1 MTTTNI
7 QNLGDVDYSARKHY
21 LSDSSKEKL
30 ESINPRLAECVHKV
44 SGICSDLNIQV
55 IEGKRTEA
63 EHNWLWQK
71 GVTQNSGHS
80 AHLYGYA
87 VDLGIFI
94 GNRLCLEAEVYDEL
108 VRGMIFAAQEVDI
121 KLRWGGA
128 PHIDDMREHDTA
140 FIEDLSNSYIDK
152 CREDSNRPLL
162 DLHHFEIG
170 IE

>member
-1 MTTTNI
+1 MMTTNI

-128 PHIDDMREHDTA
+128 PQIDDMRNTA
-140 FIEDLSNSYIDK
+140 GSFMEDLTNQYIDAQ
-152 CREDSNRPLL
+152 RERDRRPYVEV
-162 DLHHFEIG
+162 HHFEIG
-170 IE
+170 TE